1 MDNMPDLYKLA
12 IVAAQHQHMTV
23 IEYLQRVN
31 ESASAFVASD
41 EICDRAELKAA
52 MTQAMCSQG
61 QLTLVL
67 GGKSVGK
74 SRVKEFIAREIERSS
89 GSKLTVV
96 DINMRTVPSKPLY
109 NALLER
115 MAEVSP
121 LSIIKVLGNV
131 VAGGTALQL
140 LDEKT
145 TAAVALYATKTASEI
160 TQKAL
165 DLVSVLPEYKQFEAV
180 LAKVLQETRSA
191 GNRTLFVVDEANLA
205 LPDKMDPAA
214 ALAFI
219 VLLTKETRQATV
231 MLLTSQY
238 SYPYRLESAGLRLV
252 DIDKIIFADEVPKED
267 MLQLLTERWGM
278 SPELAAG
285 FEIIFGGHILFAYRA
300 ISGMLDKQD
309 SFDPFTVLDCP
320 GLPKCIKDASARPHM
335 INIARQGFSPV
346 LDIEEDN
353 GAKLI
358 ANRSVGGI
366 VYKGAQTFG
375 MPADMWNG
383 GDHEYVIVPAHHLMR
398 MKIRK
403 LLLKAGH
410 IGTQRRWW
418 RWWWWW

>member
-1 MDNMPDLYKLA
+1 MQSQVFTGKQQHLSFTRLRQKQPSKRKQALCSTRCTKSIQTREDASVLDNMPDLYKLA

-165 DLVSVLPEYKQFEAV
+165 DLVSVLPSCSS
-180 LAKVLQETRSA
+180 LHSIPIRTGWSLQ
-191 GNRTLFVVDEANLA
+191 GCD
-205 LPDKMDPAA
+205 
-214 ALAFI
+214 
-219 VLLTKETRQATV
+219 
-231 MLLTSQY
+231 
-238 SYPYRLESAGLRLV
+238 
-252 DIDKIIFADEVPKED
+252 
-267 MLQLLTERWGM
+267 
-278 SPELAAG
+278 
-285 FEIIFGGHILFAYRA
+285 
-300 ISGMLDKQD
+300 
-309 SFDPFTVLDCP
+309 
-320 GLPKCIKDASARPHM
+320 
-335 INIARQGFSPV
+335 
-346 LDIEEDN
+346 
-353 GAKLI
+353 
-358 ANRSVGGI
+358 
-366 VYKGAQTFG
+366 
-375 MPADMWNG
+375 
-383 GDHEYVIVPAHHLMR
+383 
-398 MKIRK
+398 
-403 LLLKAGH
+403 
-410 IGTQRRWW
+410 
-418 RWWWWW
+418 